1 MKDRIQHIIKAESLT
16 NLQFAQLI
24 ESSPATVTHLLSG
37 RNKPSVEMVANIAR
51 AFPHYNLR
59 WLILGEGTIY
69 NKGMEETANTTKAQS
84 PTVLS
89 NELPFGAP
97 EAPSSAISAHTIVVT
112 SEQPQQPA
120 NSPEGAP
127 MTTHSSSQAP
137 AVTPEPSPTKLIVCL
152 PDGTFSEY
160 TRK

>member
-1 MKDRIQHIIKAESLT
+1 MKERIQHIIKAESLT

-59 WLILGEGTIY
+59 WLILGEGAIY
-69 NKGMEETANTTKAQS
+69 NKGVNETAQASVTTQPQTSDELLFGDNLQAAEVKISQS
-84 PTVLS
+84 TMGAIS
-89 NELPFGAP
+89 TNSDKQASAHISTGDTQQTSAP
-97 EAPSSAISAHTIVVT
+97 EISA
-112 SEQPQQPA
+112 
-120 NSPEGAP
+120 
-127 MTTHSSSQAP
+127 
-137 AVTPEPSPTKLIVCL
+137 TKLIVCL

>member
-59 WLILGEGTIY
+59 WLILGEGAIY
-69 NKGMEETANTTKAQS
+69 NKGVEDTHSAPQAQKTTAPA
-84 PTVLS
+84 
-89 NELPFGAP
+89 NELPFAAVD
-97 EAPSSAISAHTIVVT
+97 APSSQMPVATPM
-112 SEQPQQPA
+112 QPQNA
-120 NSPEGAP
+120 AV
-127 MTTHSSSQAP
+127 SSQSTTTTSQMSTSIA
-137 AVTPEPSPTKLIVCL
+137 EPSPTKLIVCL

>member
-69 NKGMEETANTTKAQS
+69 NKGVKEVASTPQVQNSAT
-84 PTVLS
+84 PS
-89 NELPFGAP
+89 NELPFGAAD
-97 EAPSSAISAHTIVVT
+97 APNSATTQASQTLVVAPIQPLQSAAT
-112 SEQPQQPA
+112 SQ
-120 NSPEGAP
+120 S
-127 MTTHSSSQAP
+127 TTTQAQAP
-137 AVTPEPSPTKLIVCL
+137 ESTAEPSPTKLIVCL

>member
-37 RNKPSVEMVANIAR
+37 RNKPSVEMVANISR

-59 WLILGEGTIY
+59 WLILGEGVIY
-69 NKGMEETANTTKAQS
+69 NKGVEDTQSATKIQNSTTPS
-84 PTVLS
+84 G
-89 NELPFGAP
+89 ELPFDADDAPNLATATPSPQTVVVAP
-97 EAPSSAISAHTIVVT
+97 E
-112 SEQPQQPA
+112 QPHKSA
-120 NSPEGAP
+120 NSVIA
-127 MTTHSSSQAP
+127 TTNSAQTSASA
-137 AVTPEPSPTKLIVCL
+137 AEPSPTKLIVCL